1 MVAKPRWPLQRH
13 PQRPETLC
21 PLVAV
26 GTPHPLPFLRA
37 YPEPVQQQVQ
47 ALIQQ
52 ERLASWLLSRYPQ
65 AHGIRTDGA
74 LYAYVMAL
82 KNEYMRHADG
92 ISKVAFDS
100 KIHVVN
106 HALGMHSTI
115 SRVQGSK
122 LKSKHE
128 IKLAAMFK
136 DTPPEF
142 LRMITVHELA
152 HLRWRDHDRAFY
164 QLCEHMAPDYHQLE
178 FDVRVYLTHLEL
190 TGQRLWAASPTPPHH
205 PTA

>member
-1 MVAKPRWPLQRH
+1 MAF
-13 PQRPETLC
+13 
-21 PLVAV
+21 VAV
-26 GTPHPLPFLRA
+26 GAPPPLPFLRA
-37 YPEPVQQQVQ
+37 YPETVQQQVQ

-52 ERLASWLLSRYPQ
+52 ERLASWLLSRYPK

-82 KNEYMRHADG
+82 KNDYMRHAEG
-92 ISKVAFDS
+92 VSKVTFDS
-100 KIHVVN
+100 KIHVVH
-106 HALGMHSTI
+106 HALGMHSSI
-115 SRVQGSK
+115 SRVQGGK

-128 IKLAAMFK
+128 IKLATMFK

-152 HLRWRDHDRAFY
+152 HLRWREHDRAFY
-164 QLCEHMAPDYHQLE
+164 QLCEHMVPNYHQLE

-190 TGQRLWAASPTPPHH
+190 TGQRLWAASPALPHK
-205 PTA
+205 PSA